1 MMMLHTYLLAYMPM
15 YYVPSLP
22 ALLLFILDNVKGL
35 SILSALLCSFVP
47 LSSYLKDDVIVIMS
61 KIRDE
66 VKGFSSV
73 YTTQRWY
80 FSKEICHAMQ
90 GPDLKSRYLLSLLLW
105 FYWRKSFSLG
115 VTFPFANFFCTYFL
129 LVYRHI
135 YFLICM

>member
-1 MMMLHTYLLAYMPM
+1 MFGFGMMMLHTYLLAYMPM

-66 VKGFSSV
+66 VKRLFLCLYYPAV
-73 YTTQRWY
+73 VLFKRNMP
-80 FSKEICHAMQ
+80 CNA
-90 GPDLKSRYLLSLLLW
+90 GP
-105 FYWRKSFSLG
+105 
-115 VTFPFANFFCTYFL
+115 
-129 LVYRHI
+129 
-135 YFLICM
+135 